1 MIRKRSIA
9 SLTLLVLIP
18 LVFSAC
24 ASKEASITK
33 AGPGR
38 MAELN
43 MMKYD
48 QDRSYVMTAT
58 QAVEVK
64 EVEQAIKD
72 VEAIVKKTGG
82 LVQAQSVREDEHA
95 HLTLRVPPGQLNP
108 VLDALAALG
117 TEESRSVSSEDVTER
132 LIDTEARLKNA
143 IALRDR
149 LKALLGQ
156 AKDVKD
162 VLEIEKELARLQ
174 GDIDS
179 MEGRLKKLKEQVD
192 FATVELTLERRKIL
206 GPLGYIVYGAAWLI
220 KKLFVIQ

>member
-1 MIRKRSIA
+1 MTRNRSIVFF
-9 SLTLLVLIP
+9 SLLLFFTLL
-18 LVFSAC
+18 FSSC
-24 ASKEASITK
+24 SKKDISVSK

-38 MAELN
+38 LAELS
-43 MMKYD
+43 MMNLD
-48 QDRSYVMTAT
+48 QGRSYVLSASQTLD
-58 QAVEVK
+58 VK

-72 VEAIVKKTGG
+72 VEAIVKKSGG
-82 LVQAQSVREDEHA
+82 HIEGQSVREDEQA
-95 HLTLRVPPGQLNP
+95 RLTLRVPPGQLVP
-108 VLDALAALG
+108 TLDALAALG
-117 TEESRSVSSEDVTER
+117 KEEHRSVSSEDVTEK

-149 LKALLGQ
+149 LKTLLNQ

-179 MEGRLKKLKEQVD
+179 MEGRLKKLKAQVD
-192 FATVELTLERRKIL
+192 FATIDLTLNRRKIL

-220 KKLFVIQ
+220 QKLFVIQ

>member
-1 MIRKRSIA
+1 MTKYRSTA
-9 SLTLLVLIP
+9 FLSLLLITLL
-18 LVFSAC
+18 FSSC
-24 ASKEASITK
+24 SKKDVSVSK

-38 MAELN
+38 LAEQS
-43 MMKYD
+43 MMNLD
-48 QDRSYVMTAT
+48 LGRSYVLSASQTLD
-58 QAVEVK
+58 VK
-64 EVEQAIKD
+64 EIEQAIRD
-72 VEAIVKKTGG
+72 VEAIVKKSGG
-82 LVQAQSVREDEHA
+82 HIEGQRVRGDEQAR
-95 HLTLRVPPGQLNP
+95 LTLRVPPGQLVP
-108 VLDALAALG
+108 TLDALAALG
-117 TEESRSVSSEDVTER
+117 KEEHRSVSSEDVTEK

-149 LKALLGQ
+149 LKTLLNQ

-179 MEGRLKKLKEQVD
+179 MEGRLKKLKAQVD
-192 FATVELTLERRKIL
+192 FSTIDLTLDRRKIL